1 MYDYAILMLSDREE
15 MFMDIFENED
25 IVASINMTDE
35 TMAEENLKKLQAR
48 EEELQEKEIEDIFD
62 RIMSLKVFRFMWL
75 FYKKNKDKLLYLF
88 FGGCTT
94 LVNLG
99 ITYFFWY
106 ALGWEKI
113 YVGKFALGTFAGN
126 LIGIVAAILFAYVTN
141 KKYVF
146 VSKTNGMNE
155 LLSEFFRFVGGRV
168 STLII
173 ELGGVQLAAILF
185 PNSGTLLFIAKLV
198 TQILVVIINYFI
210 SKFLVFRGNK
220 EE

>member
-35 TMAEENLKKLQAR
+35 TMAEESLKKLQAR

>member
-1 MYDYAILMLSDREE
+1 
-15 MFMDIFENED
+15 MDIFENED

-35 TMAEENLKKLQAR
+35 TMAEESLKKLQAR

-185 PNSGTLLFIAKLV
+185 PNSGTLLFVAKLV

>member
-35 TMAEENLKKLQAR
+35 TMAEESLKKLQAR

-185 PNSGTLLFIAKLV
+185 PDSGTLLFIAKLV